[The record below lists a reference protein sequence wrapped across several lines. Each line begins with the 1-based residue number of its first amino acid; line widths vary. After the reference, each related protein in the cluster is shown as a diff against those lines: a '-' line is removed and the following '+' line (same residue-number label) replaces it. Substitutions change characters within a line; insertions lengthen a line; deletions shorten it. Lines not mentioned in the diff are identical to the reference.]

1 MPSGNDNVQNESYI
15 SSLPESE
22 VSYLNISDFRQTGL
36 TVADWARSKK
46 FSVRLVYAVLR
57 GGRKCL
63 RGQSYFIAKELG
75 MK

>member
-1 MPSGNDNVQNESYI
+1 MPSGNDNAQTESYI

-63 RGQSYFIAKELG
+63 RGQSYSIAKELG